1 MADSNNYLSW
11 NMTLSIPQ
19 VTLPQ
24 QIQSLADQAKAID
37 YRKHY
42 NRILTICLTIA
53 AWTWVILKYTKAAA
67 KWAAPRIITI
77 LRWLADQIE
86 YLVEG
91 NTQPQIQLQQASP
104 PQPVRRTRRK
114 ASK

>member
-1 MADSNNYLSW
+1 
-11 NMTLSIPQ
+11 MTLSVPQ

-42 NRILTICLTIA
+42 NRILTTCLTIA
-53 AWTWVILKYTKAAA
+53 AWTWVILKYINAAA

-86 YLVEG
+86 YLIEG
-91 NTQPQIQLQQASP
+91 NTQPQVQLQQASP